1 MDKNDKLGKYSKR
14 IEGIPIKT
22 EMMAIAQV
30 YNLGKYV
37 DLECLTINKSYK
49 LREISFM
56 LQHVE
61 DPHPYFVHRMITKC
75 EPKTINIEDDLHPML
90 IKMLSDN
97 PIYLK
102 AKKQG

>member
-1 MDKNDKLGKYSKR
+1 MTDELEEYSNR
-14 IEGIPIKT
+14 IQGVPVKT
-22 EMMAIAQV
+22 EMIVLAQV

-37 DLECLTINKSYK
+37 DFECLTINKSYK
-49 LREISFM
+49 LSEISLM

-75 EPKTINIEDDLHPML
+75 EPQSIVIDNDFHPAIL
-90 IKMLSDN
+90 KCLSDN

-102 AKKQG
+102 AKIPG

>member
-1 MDKNDKLGKYSKR
+1 MGDKLEKYSKR

-37 DLECLTINKSYK
+37 DLEFLMLNKSYK
-49 LREISFM
+49 LKEISFM

-61 DPHPYFVHRMITKC
+61 DPHPYFVHRMVAKC
-75 EPKTINIEDDLHPML
+75 LPKTLVIEDDLHPVL
-90 IKMLSDN
+90 IKFLTDN
-97 PIYLK
+97 PIYLE
-102 AKKQG
+102 AKKPG